1 MDGKI
6 FSILFLVLSPVLISA
21 WTASREER
29 RDRER
34 MHDRDASIHR
44 RSIHYHSKRHM
55 LPEPDAKR
63 RVTTPRTREFRKKPS
78 GHLTPLEEDDID
90 NDEVISVAIG
100 PPPIRP
106 KYDKVHWKHPPKTVT
121 HNVSNS
127 TASNIVKDVIVQLG
141 REFLSRQVSE
151 DFVFG
156 QYVGNAMKNLSGEIK
171 LRMQHEVLELIVKYQ
186 KMNRGEPAK
195 PDEKNSNVNNS
206 INNSNP
212 MPILKDMKIEK
223 KFTPANDTEDT
234 WPDFSNLAKIVG

>member
-1 MDGKI
+1 MDGKKLT
-6 FSILFLVLSPVLISA
+6 ILFLVLSPVLI
-21 WTASREER
+21 
-29 RDRER
+29 
-34 MHDRDASIHR
+34 
-44 RSIHYHSKRHM
+44 
-55 LPEPDAKR
+55 
-63 RVTTPRTREFRKKPS
+63 PS

-106 KYDKVHWKHPPKTVT
+106 KYDKVHWKHPPKPVT
-121 HNVSNS
+121 PNVSNT

-186 KMNRGEPAK
+186 KMNRGEPPK
-195 PDEKNSNVNNS
+195 PDEKNTSTN
-206 INNSNP
+206 INNNNNNNAL
-212 MPILKDMKIEK
+212 PILKDMKIEK